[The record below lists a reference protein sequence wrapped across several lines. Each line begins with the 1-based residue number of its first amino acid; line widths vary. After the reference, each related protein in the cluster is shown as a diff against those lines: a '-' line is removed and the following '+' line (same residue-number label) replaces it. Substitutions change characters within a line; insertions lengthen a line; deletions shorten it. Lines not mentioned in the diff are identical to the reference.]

1 MAHAHSQPQQAWRA
15 TTIQAAAMAVGVTF
29 LLVGIAGFVPG
40 ITTDYDTMAF
50 AGEDSE
56 AKLLGVFQVSVL
68 HNIVHLAFGVLGVY
82 AARLARTSYLFLVG
96 GGVVYLLLTLYGAVI
111 DHTSDANFVPIN
123 TADNWLHL
131 VLGLGMVGLG
141 LALGRDR
148 HTSPAP

>member
-1 MAHAHSQPQQAWRA
+1 MAQAHPRPQQAWRA

-40 ITTDYDTMAF
+40 ITTDYDTLAF

-56 AKLLGVFQVSVL
+56 AKLLGLFQVSVL

-82 AARLARTSYLFLVG
+82 AARLARTSYLYLVG

-111 DHTSDANFVPIN
+111 DHSSDANFVPIN

-131 VLGLGMVGLG
+131 VLGLGMIALG
-141 LALGRDR
+141 VALGRDR
-148 HTSPAP
+148 RTSPAL